1 MQLSRCCTNQTEG
14 LRIRKMVKGIELAK
28 ELRKLA
34 DAVEGLEEVVTLSTP
49 RVYFG
54 FAYGN
59 EKHKQSF
66 IEFAKVMPKPFEK
79 KFTDNELQLI
89 RENESLVIQAYIERD
104 KVCKIITPA
113 QPAVYDCEALL
124 SQAEIAQ
131 LGTNE
136 QESVEDDV
144 TF

>member
-1 MQLSRCCTNQTEG
+1 
-14 LRIRKMVKGIELAK
+14 MVKGIELAK

-34 DAVEGLEEVVTLSTP
+34 DGVEGMSEVVTFSTP

-59 EKHKQSF
+59 EKHKQGF
-66 IEFAKVMPKPFEK
+66 IEFAKIMPKPFEK
-79 KFTDNELQLI
+79 KFTDYELQLVY
-89 RENESLVIQAYIERD
+89 ENESLAVQAYIERD

-136 QESVEDDV
+136 PESVEDNL

>member
-1 MQLSRCCTNQTEG
+1 
-14 LRIRKMVKGIELAK
+14 MVKGIELAK

-34 DAVEGLEEVVTLSTP
+34 DAVEGLDEVVTFSIP

-79 KFTDNELQLI
+79 KFTDNELQLVY
-89 RENESLVIQAYIERD
+89 ENETLAVQAYIERD

-131 LGTNE
+131 LG
-136 QESVEDDV
+136 ESMSETDEVN
-144 TF
+144 F

>member
-1 MQLSRCCTNQTEG
+1 
-14 LRIRKMVKGIELAK
+14 MVKGIELAN

-34 DAVEGLEEVVTLSTP
+34 DAVEGLAEVGT
-49 RVYFG
+49 FG
-54 FAYGN
+54 KPYLLMGFSYGGDVQ
-59 EKHKQSF
+59 KSGF
-66 IEFAKVMPKPFEK
+66 INFAKVMLKPFEK
-79 KFTDNELQLI
+79 KFTEREVQL
-89 RENESLVIQAYIERD
+89 EYESNSLSIKAYIERN

-131 LGTNE
+131 LGVNE
-136 QESVEDDV
+136 QESVEDNI